1 MNYQSQLL
9 VASPSLAD
17 PNFRQTVVLIL
28 FGSDEETFGITLNR
42 QSERSISDVWQSI
55 FEKPCEAKQPI
66 YVGGPVFGPLIG
78 LHTRSEV
85 GGTEILP
92 GLYFSTQK
100 SEIEELV
107 SDTLHSFRLFIGGAG
122 WGEQQL
128 RAEIDQGAWYM
139 IPATISDVFEDPTE
153 MWKKSLA
160 KAGRGMLASILHR
173 DDIPEDPNLN

>member
-9 VASPSLAD
+9 VASPALAD

-28 FGSDEETFGITLNR
+28 FGSDEEAFGITLNR
-42 QSERSISDVWQSI
+42 QSEKSIAEVWASI
-55 FEKPCEAKQPI
+55 FDKPCETKQPI

-78 LHTRSEV
+78 LHTLQDV

-100 SEIEELV
+100 EEIEKLV
-107 SDTLHSFRLFIGGAG
+107 SDTQHSFRLYIGGAG

-128 RAEIDQGAWYM
+128 RSEIDQGAWYM
-139 IPATISDVFEDPTE
+139 IPARIGDVFEDPTE
-153 MWKKSLA
+153 LWKKSLDR
-160 KAGRGMLASILHR
+160 AGRTMLTSMLR
-173 DDIPEDPNLN
+173 RKTLPEDPNLN